1 MTSFDSGSNVGIGK
15 EGIDARVR
23 CSPASRLIGRSS
35 ECPGLSRGP
44 APRARARERRPNG
57 AQRSHLRRG
66 PRGNKNGFG
75 FCAGSDSRS
84 PPRAVSL
91 KWWPAPCVA
100 LCASPRS
107 TRRFRP
113 PTTRQARLLM
123 SAYATAAGAKPTR
136 RIESAF
142 VGVYGRLKIFEFRV
156 VGLFTQPA
164 ANENPYPM
172 KGLLAFA
179 TRFPRSNR
187 LGSIRRVNWSSRLAL
202 QTFETAP
209 PTLTLRQVLSCRH
222 VFLSHKPNAR
232 RHTRWHASW
241 VGLGRTTPP
250 PTRDPPWT
258 RTRTW
263 SPTAATETAGSRS
276 TTRRATPFAKCSSMP
291 KSCPTG

>member
-35 ECPGLSRGP
+35 ECPGSSRGP
-44 APRARARERRPNG
+44 APRARASERRPNG

-123 SAYATAAGAKPTR
+123 SAHATVAGCQTYPTDR
-136 RIESAF
+136 ERLRC
-142 VGVYGRLKIFEFRV
+142 GVYGRLKIFEFRV

-172 KGLLAFA
+172 KGLLAIA
-179 TRFPRSNR
+179 TRFPRLNR
-187 LGSIRRVNWSSRLAL
+187 LGSVRRVNWSSRLAL
-202 QTFETAP
+202 QTFETAE
-209 PTLTLRQVLSCRH
+209 PTLTQVLSSSSRVC
-222 VFLSHKPNAR
+222 LSQTKR
-232 RHTRWHASW
+232 
-241 VGLGRTTPP
+241 TPP
-250 PTRDPPWT
+250 HPVARIMGWFGTDDTP
-258 RTRTW
+258 
-263 SPTAATETAGSRS
+263 ADAGSPVDKDTYVVTYCRN
-276 TTRRATPFAKCSSMP
+276 
-291 KSCPTG
+291 